1 MSPASAGASPSGK
14 ISAAKGLQSLV
25 EKESEAMAKEGVIQD
40 QNAVCFR
47 RDALYDMSCCKE
59 K

>member
-25 EKESEAMAKEGVIQD
+25 EKESEAMAKEGIIQD
-40 QNAVCFR
+40 QDAVCFR
-47 RDALYDMSCCKE
+47 
-59 K
+59 